1 MKITKSQLKQIIEE
15 ELEDVLTNEVIDT
28 DTGIDPG
35 APADLGWSRPRGR
48 DLLDDILERLA
59 DPDQIEQVK
68 AALEQSGVLQLDP
81 IEHKRAIKFIMNAHR
96 QHAGQVLDF
105 ILVKIADEVLKV
117 NI

>member
-1 MKITKSQLKQIIEE
+1 MKITKSQLKQLIKEE
-15 ELEDVLTNEVIDT
+15 IEDVLTNEVIDT

-35 APADLGWSRPRGR
+35 APE

-59 DPDQIEQVK
+59 DPDQREQVK